1 MNTHVN
7 DAASYFAGAPLT
19 APRPTTRTDAAEVD
33 RAVRKYCADL
43 RLNASDTAAAI
54 AWALRSGSHTLQA
67 IREGRARAQQLHWR
81 RNHPTSPTT
90 QA

>member
-1 MNTHVN
+1 MHVPALPFGG
-7 DAASYFAGAPLT
+7 DALLPGVRL
-19 APRPTTRTDAAEVD
+19 TTRTDAPEID

-67 IREGRARAQQLHWR
+67 IREGRTRAQQLLWR
-81 RNHPTSPTT
+81 RNQPTSPTT
-90 QA
+90 KA

>member
-1 MNTHVN
+1 MSTHVH
-7 DAASYFAGAPLT
+7 DAASYFAGAPMT
-19 APRPTTRTDAAEVD
+19 APRPTTRADAAEID

-81 RNHPTSPTT
+81 RNHITPPTS